1 MTPKLEREL
10 AGLRQKTV
18 RQLVALYEVVFGEPT
33 GGRNKDWLVKRIAWR
48 LQAEAEGGLSDRAR
62 QRAGELARDADLR
75 TTAPR
80 STPVSVSQMSREQVV
95 HVLNDPRLP
104 PPGTV
109 LARICKGVEL
119 RVTVRTDGIEYAGTV
134 YPSLSAAAS
143 AASGSHVNGY
153 VFFKLTGGRR

>member
-1 MTPKLEREL
+1 
-10 AGLRQKTV
+10 
-18 RQLVALYEVVFGEPT
+18 
-33 GGRNKDWLVKRIAWR
+33 
-48 LQAEAEGGLSDRAR
+48 
-62 QRAGELARDADLR
+62 
-75 TTAPR
+75 
-80 STPVSVSQMSREQVV
+80 MSREQVV